1 MTVRFSDSTGIPNI
15 PDGSANAKPHGIAIK
30 YHLPNGSDT
39 DMVINSFKF
48 FPVATGEDF
57 RDLLLALAASPP
69 DAPKPTKFDQFAT
82 SHPSVPAAFGVS
94 MDRAVREG
102 HRALRMSVK
111 SSDCTNRSIA
121 LSAKSASS
129 TTARAREASKNT
141 NPKMT
146 K

>member
-1 MTVRFSDSTGIPNI
+1 MSELIPF
-15 PDGSANAKPHGIAIK
+15 GK
-30 YHLPNGSDT
+30 YKGQ
-39 DMVINSFKF
+39 
-48 FPVATGEDF
+48 PVEV
-57 RDLLLALAASPP
+57 LAQDKGYVEWLTAQPR
-69 DAPKPTKFDQFAT
+69 KNN
-82 SHPSVPAAFGVS
+82 VS

-121 LSAKSASS
+121 LSARSASS

-141 NPKMT
+141 NPKVT

>member
-1 MTVRFSDSTGIPNI
+1 MSELIPFGKYKAQPVEVLAQDEGYVEWLTGRPRKN
-15 PDGSANAKPHGIAIK
+15 N
-30 YHLPNGSDT
+30 
-39 DMVINSFKF
+39 
-48 FPVATGEDF
+48 
-57 RDLLLALAASPP
+57 
-69 DAPKPTKFDQFAT
+69 
-82 SHPSVPAAFGVS
+82 VS
-94 MDRAVREG
+94 MDRAAREG

-121 LSAKSASS
+121 LSARSASS

>member
-1 MTVRFSDSTGIPNI
+1 MSELIPF
-15 PDGSANAKPHGIAIK
+15 GK
-30 YHLPNGSDT
+30 YKGQ
-39 DMVINSFKF
+39 
-48 FPVATGEDF
+48 PVEV
-57 RDLLLALAASPP
+57 LAQDKGYVEWLTAQPR
-69 DAPKPTKFDQFAT
+69 KNN
-82 SHPSVPAAFGVS
+82 VS

-102 HRALRMSVK
+102 YRALRMSVK

-141 NPKMT
+141 NPRVT